1 MRCLKRMENTSWID
15 LVTNEEVFRRGDEER
30 NILHVKQEGW
40 LAGLVICG
48 VRAAFQNMLLK
59 ER

>member
-1 MRCLKRMENTSWID
+1 MENTSWID
-15 LVTNEEVFRRGDEER
+15 LVTNVEVFRRGDEER